1 MENIPNMATSQSQ
14 EAVNVILCDKWDFA
28 DVISQGNWEGEII
41 LGYLRG
47 PDIITRLH
55 LRGWQESSWDREF
68 EDAALLALETE
79 EQPQAKECRCL

>member
-41 LGYLRG
+41 LGYLGG
-47 PDIITRLH
+47 P
-55 LRGWQESSWDREF
+55 
-68 EDAALLALETE
+68 
-79 EQPQAKECRCL
+79 